1 MSALSN
7 AAEGALLDLLF
18 LNTAWANIGDAGGLQ
33 PSSAAG
39 NFYIALF
46 TDWTSGETPTVT
58 EANYTGYARKAV
70 PRTAGG
76 WTRANEVISNTAAI
90 TFDICTGGSS
100 TVTHFGIYTA
110 STGGTLI
117 MSGVLTGGSL
127 AVSTNIT
134 PEFAAG
140 ALDITAA

>member
-7 AAEGALLDLLF
+7 AAEASLLDLLF

-33 PSSAAG
+33 PSATAG

-70 PRTAGG
+70 PRSGSG
-76 WTRANEVISNTAAI
+76 WSRTNEVISNAALI

-110 STGGTLI
+110 STAGTLI
-117 MSGVLTGGSL
+117 MSGALGGSL

-134 PEFAAG
+134 PEFAIG